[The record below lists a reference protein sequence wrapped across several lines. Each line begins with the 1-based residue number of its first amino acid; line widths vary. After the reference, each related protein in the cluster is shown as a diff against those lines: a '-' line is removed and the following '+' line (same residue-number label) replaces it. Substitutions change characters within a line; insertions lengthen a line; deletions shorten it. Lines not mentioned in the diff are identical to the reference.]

1 MSYVPCR
8 CAVCAACCDAACAAH
23 LMVRRRPRERRRR
36 KLHASHTNARCA
48 LKSLLAAYFR
58 RFLDELL
65 LNGHAARMGV
75 CEDSTAGVRAFA
87 ARCIWCNVLAR
98 VQGKGRGSAGRG
110 LAGRGNLLIVCAT
123 GHTVGGLGGGRRPH
137 AVAFVG
143 SGARWRTRWG
153 RWVIVVAL
161 GLLYLWAG
169 CAVAHTV
176 GGMGGD
182 GGLWRR

>member
-98 VQGKGRGSAGRG
+98 VGEGARASGAGQSAHRVRHG
-110 LAGRGNLLIVCAT
+110 A
-123 GHTVGGLGGGRRPH
+123 HGGRI
-137 AVAFVG
+137 
-143 SGARWRTRWG
+143 G
-153 RWVIVVAL
+153 RRSAPSCGGICWL
-161 GLLYLWAG
+161 G

-176 GGMGGD
+176 GKMGDCCGSGAALSLGRVR
-182 GGLWRR
+182 GGAHGGRNGR